1 MSALDASLATWRT
14 VMSQEHVHI
23 PVMVAEVVELLGGSV
38 EADRTAGLIV
48 DATLGAGGHS
58 AQLLESL
65 PGASVLGTD
74 QDPQVLELARERL
87 EPFGDRA
94 RLARARISDLS
105 TLLRKLRVEPLA
117 GLLMDLGVSS
127 LQLDRAER
135 GFSFQLDGPLDMR
148 MDPERERTA
157 ADIVNRWDESDL
169 ADLFYFEGG
178 ETRSREVARAV
189 VEARKRTPFRRTVGL
204 ALLVEQVLG
213 RRGKAHPATRVFQA
227 LRRAVNE
234 EGEEL
239 LAGLRAGEL
248 FLRPGGVLTV
258 ITFHSGEDGVVKRH
272 LAEGARR
279 GVWEVLTPRPLEPSR
294 AELRANPRARSAR
307 VRAARRTAQPATEV
321 EA

>member
-1 MSALDASLATWRT
+1 MSALQASLDSWRAA
-14 VMSQEHVHI
+14 MSQEHVHI

-38 EADRTAGLIV
+38 ETDRKADLIV
-48 DATLGAGGHS
+48 DGTLGAGGHS
-58 AQLLESL
+58 AQLLERL

-94 RLARARISDLS
+94 RLARARISDLP

-178 ETRSREVARAV
+178 ERRSREVARAI

-213 RRGKAHPATRVFQA
+213 RQGKAHPATKVFQA

-248 FLRPGGVLTV
+248 FLRPGGVLVV

-279 GVWEVLTPRPLEPSR
+279 GAWEVLTPRPLEPSR
-294 AELRANPRARSAR
+294 EELRANPRARSAR
-307 VRAARRTAQPATEV
+307 IRAARRTAQQVEEPA
-321 EA
+321 